1 MQSLHTVLVGTL
13 IVTAGCT
20 TATPSGGSPTIS
32 PTPTTSETPTLT
44 EPSVHPGLTANLEV
58 SNYALAPVHL
68 TITELGQYGRGI
80 VLNKTYTDQ
89 SNIEFGDKGR
99 VFRENGSYR
108 VVIRVNGTVR
118 WNETIQHYES
128 YQLQVDS
135 NGSVTVQSHS
145 QA

>member
-1 MQSLHTVLVGTL
+1 MRNLHAVLAGAL
-13 IVTAGCT
+13 IFTAGYT
-20 TATPSGGSPTIS
+20 TATPIGGSPT
-32 PTPTTSETPTLT
+32 PTPTPTPTEKPTLT

-58 SNYALAPVHL
+58 LNYALAPVH
-68 TITELGQYGRGI
+68 ITVSELGSHGRGV

-89 SNIEFGDKGR
+89 TKIEYGDAGT

-118 WNETIQHYES
+118 WNETIHHYGS
-128 YQLQVDS
+128 YELQIDS

-145 QA
+145 MA